1 VKVFTFLVMAGILA
15 VHTISS
21 AQAQVASPVATIIDP
36 ITVRVGVV
44 WPNAASTRYW
54 AGSSPFSMGVDYALA
69 QSGLSDTNVSS
80 AFADYY
86 GGDTNGGHVNV
97 FGIGLSNKV
106 YLNSGSSGNPM
117 TGQAVYAGGGTGA
130 YRFEDSNG
138 NGTTIGAKAF
148 VGVEF
153 SKRYVVQLN
162 YLFLPQET
170 GLNASGFG
178 LQVGM
183 RM

>member
-1 VKVFTFLVMAGILA
+1 MKVFTFLVVAGILA
-15 VHTISS
+15 VQTISS

-36 ITVRVGVV
+36 ITVRVGVD

-54 AGSSPFSMGVDYALA
+54 TGSSPFSIGIDYALA
-69 QSGLSDTNVSS
+69 QSGLSETNISS
-80 AFADYY
+80 AYADYY
-86 GGDTNGGHVNV
+86 GGDTNGGHVNA
-97 FGIGLSNKV
+97 FGIGLQNKV
-106 YLNSGSSGNPM
+106 FLNNASAGNPM
-117 TGQAVYAGGGTGA
+117 TGLSVYAGGGTGA
-130 YRFEDSNG
+130 YRLEDSNG
-138 NGTTIGAKAF
+138 TGTTIGAKAF

-153 SKRYVVQLN
+153 SRRYIVQLN